1 MHAGKIIRMH
11 GKTGKDMTR
20 GEVFSSASFT
30 YSPSFIYAPS
40 QGLDCHKIADY
51 AVSALLSEVN
61 ATPKPGL
68 VDRDNNGAHKDMDY
82 AMFLSSAKSL
92 HSCFLNCAKAAK
104 DADIS
109 HLPSKLRAIGLAG
122 EAAMYEATGGVN
134 THKGAIFSIGIL
146 CAAAAISASAP
157 LDAPCAEGLQ
167 HLCKSIASSLLQ
179 SDTAAGTHGLKAL
192 KATGTGGIRKEAL
205 SGFATAF
212 EIGLPSF
219 EEALEAGR
227 SENDAAIYCLLSILE
242 ATEDSNLVHR
252 GGVEGMD
259 FGKKEAKRLLRCGAE
274 YLDIQEVRKLDEE
287 FIRRN
292 LSPGGSAD
300 LLAFSVMLLH
310 LKSDGFVEHDI

>member
-1 MHAGKIIRMH
+1 MY

-30 YSPSFIYAPS
+30 YSPSFVYSPFN
-40 QGLDCHKIADY
+40 GVDCHKIADF
-51 AVSALLSEVN
+51 AVNALLSEVN

-92 HSCFLNCAKAAK
+92 HSCFLSCAKAAV

-109 HLPSKLRAIGLAG
+109 QLPSKLRAIGLAG
-122 EAAMYEATGGVN
+122 EGAMFEATGGVN
-134 THKGAIFSIGIL
+134 THKGAIFSMGIL
-146 CAAAAISASAP
+146 CAAAVISASASP
-157 LDAPCAEGLQ
+157 DAPCSGDLRQ
-167 HLCKSIASSLLQ
+167 LCRTIASSLLQ

-192 KATGTGGIRKEAL
+192 KTTGTGGIRKEAL

-212 EIGLPSF
+212 EIGLP
-219 EEALEAGR
+219 ALEDALKVGR
-227 SENDAAIYCLLSILE
+227 SENDAAIYSLLSIVE

-259 FGKKEAKRLLRCGAE
+259 FAKKEAKRLLRCGAE
-274 YLDIQEVRKLDEE
+274 HLDIHEVKKLDEE

-310 LKSDGFVEHDI
+310 LKSDGFAEHDI